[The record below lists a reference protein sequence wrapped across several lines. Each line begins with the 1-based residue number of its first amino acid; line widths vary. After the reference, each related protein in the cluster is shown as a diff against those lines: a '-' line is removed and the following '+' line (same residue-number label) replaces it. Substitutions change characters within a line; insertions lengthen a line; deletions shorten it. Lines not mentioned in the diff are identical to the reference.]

1 MQLLENNLTRL
12 NYNGEREREMRERK
26 DEKWML
32 FTTKYSRGKITV
44 DGLNRYGIPTQ

>member
-12 NYNGEREREMRERK
+12 NYNGEREKERE

-32 FTTKYSRGKITV
+32 FTKYSRGKITV
-44 DGLNRYGIPTQ
+44 DGLNRYSIPTQ